1 MIVPLPG
8 ITHLQFLVMASLF
21 DGEQSGR
28 FLRQKL
34 EEDGERKSGPA
45 FYQMMARLED
55 AGLVRGRYD
64 QKIVEGQIIKERRYC
79 ITATGTTACRRA
91 YEFYHQRSEA
101 FVNRGFASA

>member
-1 MIVPLPG
+1 MPLPE
-8 ITHLQFLVMASLF
+8 ITHLQFLVLALLF

-34 EEDGERKSGPA
+34 EEEGEPKSGPA

-55 AGLVRGRYD
+55 AGFVRGRYD

-79 ITATGTTACRRA
+79 ITAAGTTACRRA
-91 YEFYHQRSEA
+91 YQFYHQRSEA
-101 FVNRGFASA
+101 FLEGGLASA